1 MRIGPYQLDNNLLV
15 APMAGVTDRPFRT
28 LCRKLGAGM
37 AVSEMIASNSALW
50 GSSKSMHRLDFSGE
64 PGPIAVQ
71 ILGAD
76 PKTMADAARLNVER
90 GAQIIDINMGCPAKK
105 VCKVAA
111 GSALLK
117 DPGQVAKILDAVIN
131 AVDIPV
137 TLKIRTGWSPEN
149 RNGVA
154 IAKIAEAAGI
164 QALAIHGRTR
174 SCGFSGEAEYDI
186 IREIKQTIAIPVIAN
201 GDINSPEK
209 AKQVLAQTGADGL
222 MIGRAAQGRPWIFRE
237 IDHYLKTGKRL
248 ETPTTDWIKN
258 ILTEHL
264 GNLYNF
270 YGEQKGVRIARKHIA
285 WYSKTQPGG
294 AQFRKQINETDTA
307 DQQIT
312 LIEAFFDQLVTTKEL
327 AA

>member
-37 AVSEMIASNSALW
+37 AVTEMIASNSALW
-50 GSSKSMHRLDFSGE
+50 GSPKSMHRLDFSGE

-76 PKTMADAARLNVER
+76 PKTMADAAPLNVER

-117 DPGQVAKILDAVIN
+117 DPAQVAKILDAVIK
-131 AVDIPV
+131 AVEIPV

-154 IAKIAEAAGI
+154 IAKIAEAAAAGKIDVLIGTHRMLSGDVRFADLGLLGSRPELIVSGI
-164 QALAIHGRTR
+164 NHGANLGDDVIYSGTVAAAL
-174 SCGFSGEAEYDI
+174 
-186 IREIKQTIAIPVIAN
+186 
-201 GDINSPEK
+201 
-209 AKQVLAQTGADGL
+209 L
-222 MIGRAAQGRPWIFRE
+222 MVCQK
-237 IDHYLKTGKRL
+237 LKGSSL
-248 ETPTTDWIKN
+248 FI
-258 ILTEHL
+258 
-264 GNLYNF
+264 
-270 YGEQKGVRIARKHIA
+270 
-285 WYSKTQPGG
+285 
-294 AQFRKQINETDTA
+294 
-307 DQQIT
+307 
-312 LIEAFFDQLVTTKEL
+312 
-327 AA
+327 